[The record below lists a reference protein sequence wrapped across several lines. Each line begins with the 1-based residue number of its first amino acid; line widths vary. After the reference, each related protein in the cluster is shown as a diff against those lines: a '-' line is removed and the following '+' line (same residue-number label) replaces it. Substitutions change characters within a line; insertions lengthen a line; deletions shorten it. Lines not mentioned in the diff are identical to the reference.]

1 MKVRGT
7 QKNVKTVEVNVDTVY
22 VRRDIKRIEEEDF
35 EGWEYDEETYST
47 KEYIE
52 KLTNSDDTQ
61 SIAFLISM
69 LMSEVDFLRMQI
81 DTLEG
86 GVQQ

>member
-7 QKNVKTVEVNVDTVY
+7 QAIVKPVEVNVDTVY
-22 VRRDIKRIEEEDF
+22 VRTDIKRIDDEDF

-69 LMSEVDFLRMQI
+69 LMSEMDFLRMRV

-86 GVQQ
+86 VNG

>member
-7 QKNVKTVEVNVDTVY
+7 QKVVKPVEVNVDTVY
-22 VRRDIKRIEEEDF
+22 VRTDITRIDEEDF
-35 EGWEYDEETYST
+35 EGWEYEEETYST

-69 LMSEVDFLRMQI
+69 LMSEMDFLRMRV
-81 DTLEG
+81 DMLEG
-86 GVQQ
+86 VNG

>member
-7 QKNVKTVEVNVDTVY
+7 QKNVNPVEVNVDTVY
-22 VRRDIKRIEEEDF
+22 VRTNIKRIDEEDF
-35 EGWEYDEETYST
+35 NGWEYDEETYST

-61 SIAFLISM
+61 SMAFLISM
-69 LMSEVDFLRMQI
+69 LMSEVDFLRMRI
-81 DTLEG
+81 ETLEG
-86 GVQQ
+86 SN

>member
-7 QKNVKTVEVNVDTVY
+7 QKNVKPVEVNVDTVY
-22 VRRDIKRIEEEDF
+22 VRTDIKRIDEEDF
-35 EGWEYDEETYST
+35 EGWEYEEETFST

-69 LMSEVDFLRMQI
+69 LMSEVDFLRMRV

>member
-7 QKNVKTVEVNVDTVY
+7 QKTVKPVEVNVDTVY
-22 VRRDIKRIEEEDF
+22 VRTDITRINEEDF

-52 KLTNSDDTQ
+52 KLTSSDDTQ
-61 SIAFLISM
+61 SMAFLVSM
-69 LMSEVDFLRMQI
+69 LMSEIDFLRMRV
-81 DTLEG
+81 DMLEG
-86 GVQQ
+86 GVQ

>member
-7 QKNVKTVEVNVDTVY
+7 LKTVKPVEVNVDTVY
-22 VRRDIKRIEEEDF
+22 VRTDITRINEEDF

-52 KLTNSDDTQ
+52 KLTSSDDTQ
-61 SIAFLISM
+61 SMAFLVSM
-69 LMSEVDFLRMQI
+69 LMSEIDFLRMRV
-81 DTLEG
+81 DMLEG
-86 GVQQ
+86 GVQ